1 MTLVHKYV
9 LFASVLVAGSLAMG
23 GWALP
28 SLTGER
34 GASLKNQ
41 TANPERGFRVLHLI
55 ERIAYSDDWRTE
67 TRRTVIGNGH
77 VFTILHLGADRCT
90 TLESSVNGVAFFTF
104 YPTRIKT
111 PSYEGGKIGTFYEAL
126 VPRNAVSCDLSSYV
140 FAEWQ
145 PEVSGDVSFRLGNET
160 VTVKIN
166 LEKIFRAPT
175 RPLYVGISN
184 SFLIQGHC
192 LGYCRREAEL
202 GRKYNAILRAH
213 HIQPLQSW
221 AFFPPI
227 RKGRLDLDAGRN
239 DSLSFR
245 DLATAPG
252 DFMVGFPKAK
262 HYKDQVAYLKALEV
276 TVREEALIGRAWVYV
291 HDEPENMASLR
302 DELILY
308 RTYAPSVMTM
318 VTMPFDKSLASYV
331 DIFAPVL
338 NQLRHGSAP
347 YSGHLLWPYVSCMG
361 SCGPNMAAHPE
372 SPRAPGPDTGLS
384 DFLID
389 RPAEHLFAYFREM
402 DRMGVDGGLYYHA
415 VEGYRLVPDGVNLL
429 EDPWNFG
436 GNGDGLLLYPGRPGE
451 FGLTEHQPLPSL
463 RLKLIRYAIENFW
476 SQ

>member
-1 MTLVHKYV
+1 MS
-9 LFASVLVAGSLAMG
+9 A
-23 GWALP
+23 WP
-28 SLTGER
+28 STSSTTEPGMF
-34 GASLKNQ
+34 LKNQ
-41 TANPERGFRVLHLI
+41 IPHSGRGFRVLHPI

-77 VFTILHLGADRCT
+77 AFAVLHLGVKRCAS
-90 TLESSVNGVAFFTF
+90 LDASVEGVAFFTF

-111 PSYEGGKIGTFYEAL
+111 PSYEGGKTGTFYEAL
-126 VPRNAVSCDLSSYV
+126 VPRNSVSCDLSSYV
-140 FAEWQ
+140 FAEWL
-145 PEVSGDVSFRLGNET
+145 PDVSGDVSFRLGNET

-166 LEKIFRAPT
+166 LEKVFRAPN

-184 SFLIQGHC
+184 SFLIKGHC

-202 GRKYNAILRAH
+202 GRKYNAMLRAH

-221 AFFPPI
+221 AFFPPV
-227 RKGRLDLDAGRN
+227 RHGRLDLDAGRI
-239 DSLSFR
+239 DGLSFR
-245 DLATAPG
+245 DLAMAPG
-252 DFMVGFPKAK
+252 DPMVGFPRAT
-262 HYKDQVAYLKALEV
+262 HYKDQVAYLKALET

-291 HDEPENMASLR
+291 HDEPENLAILR
-302 DELILY
+302 DELVLY
-308 RTYAPSVMTM
+308 RAYAPSVLTM
-318 VTMPFDKSLASYV
+318 VTMSFDKSLASYV

-338 NQLRHGSAP
+338 NQLRRGSGT
-347 YSGHLLWPYVSCMG
+347 YSGHRLWPYVSCMG
-361 SCGPNMAAHPE
+361 SCGPNMAVRPE

-389 RPAEHLFAYFREM
+389 RPAEHLFAYFREL
-402 DRMGVDGGLYYHA
+402 DRMGADGGLYYHA

-451 FGLTEHQPLPSL
+451 FGLTEHQPLPSF
-463 RLKLIRYAIENFW
+463 RLKLIRYAIEKFW